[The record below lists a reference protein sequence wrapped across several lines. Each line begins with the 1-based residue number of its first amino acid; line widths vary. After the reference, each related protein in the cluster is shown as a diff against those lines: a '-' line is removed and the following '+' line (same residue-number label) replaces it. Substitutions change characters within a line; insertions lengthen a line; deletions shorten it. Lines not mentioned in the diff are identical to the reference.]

1 MQPSPWL
8 KRFVDVREEEVGAL
22 LWSFLYFFT
31 LMCGYFVLKPLRD
44 AMGTAGGVKGLK
56 WQWMFTATFAV
67 MAVAVPAYSALVARW
82 PRKRVIPFI
91 YRFFLLNL
99 LGFFVLFKLEV
110 APGAVAR
117 VFYVWLS
124 VYNLF
129 VVSVFWSFMADL
141 FVSEQGKRLFGLI
154 AGGGTAGVIAGLLL
168 ARNLSVPLGHFN
180 LIFITAVLLEGSARC
195 VQRLAR
201 WAHDVQHPP
210 PSVEGPLG
218 GGILAGL
225 KLLAASPFLLALGL
239 QVVFYSVTSTFLYLL
254 QVNLV
259 DAKALDEAERV
270 ARFANIELWVQVL
283 TLLLQSLVT
292 ARLLDRLGLVVAL
305 AVTPVLTAL
314 GFLGLAALPSV
325 WLLIGVR
332 SLRGAT
338 HYALERP
345 ARELLYTMVS
355 REERYKAKNF
365 IDTMVYRGGDALAAW
380 TEDGLKVLGLGV
392 AGVLLATA
400 PVAGL
405 WLAVS
410 VYLARHARL
419 RARAQEVP
427 PLASAPGD
435 APAR

>member
-1 MQPSPWL
+1 
-8 KRFVDVREEEVGAL
+8 
-22 LWSFLYFFT
+22 
-31 LMCGYFVLKPLRD
+31 
-44 AMGTAGGVKGLK
+44 
-56 WQWMFTATFAV
+56 
-67 MAVAVPAYSALVARW
+67 
-82 PRKRVIPFI
+82 VIPLV

-99 LGFFVLFKLEV
+99 LAFFGVLKL
-110 APGAVAR
+110 GVAR
-117 VFYVWLS
+117 DDVARAFFIWVS

-141 FVSEQGKRLFGLI
+141 FSSEQGKRLYGLI
-154 AGGGTAGVIAGLLL
+154 AGGGTAGVIVGLLV
-168 ARNLSVPLGHFN
+168 ARNLAVPLGHFH
-180 LIFITAVLLEGSARC
+180 LIFITLVLLECSARC

-210 PSVEGPLG
+210 ASVEGPVG

-225 KLLAASPFLLALGL
+225 KLLATSPFLLALGL
-239 QVVFYSVTSTFLYLL
+239 QVVFYSITSTFLYLL

-259 DAKALDEAERV
+259 DAKTLDEAERV
-270 ARFANIELWVQVL
+270 AKFANIDLWVQVL

-292 ARLLDRLGLVVAL
+292 ARLLDRLGLAVAL
-305 AVTPVLTAL
+305 SVTPVLTAL
-314 GFLGLAALPSV
+314 GFLGLAVLPSV

-345 ARELLYTMVS
+345 SRELLYTTVS
-355 REERYKAKNF
+355 REERYKAKSF

-380 TEDGLKVLGLGV
+380 TEDGLKGLGLGV

-410 VYLARHARL
+410 VYLARNARIRTHAQQ
-419 RARAQEVP
+419 APA
-427 PLASAPGD
+427 LASAPSD

>member
-1 MQPSPWL
+1 ML
-8 KRFVDVREEEVGAL
+8 KRFVDVREEEVGAV

-31 LMCGYFVLKPLRD
+31 LMCGYFILKPLRD
-44 AMGTAGGVKGLK
+44 AMGTAGGVKGNLK
-56 WQWMFTATFAV
+56 WLFVATFLV
-67 MAVAVPAYSALVARW
+67 MLFAVPAYSALVARW

-99 LGFFVLFKLEV
+99 LVFFVLMKLEL
-110 APGAVAR
+110 APVAVAR
-117 VFYVWLS
+117 AFFVWLS

-141 FVSEQGKRLFGLI
+141 FASEQARRLYGLI

-168 ARNLSVPLGHFN
+168 ARTLSVPLGVAN
-180 LIFITAVLLEGSARC
+180 LVLITLVLLEGSAQC

-210 PSVEGPLG
+210 PSVEGPIG
-218 GGILAGL
+218 GSMLDGL
-225 KLLAASPFLLALGL
+225 KLLASSPFLLALGL
-239 QVVFYSVTSTFLYLL
+239 QVVFYSITSTFLYLL
-254 QVNLV
+254 QLRLV

-270 ARFANIELWVQVL
+270 ARFADIELWVQVL
-283 TLLLQSLVT
+283 TLALQTLVT
-292 ARLLDRLGLVVAL
+292 ARLMSRLGLVVTL

-314 GFLGLAALPSV
+314 GFLALAALPSV

-345 ARELLYTMVS
+345 SRELLYTAVS
-355 REERYKAKNF
+355 REEKYKSKSF
-365 IDTMVYRGGDALAAW
+365 IDTVVYRGGDVLAAW
-380 TEDGLKVLGLGV
+380 ADDGLRGLGLGA
-392 AGVLLATA
+392 AGVLMTA
-400 PVAGL
+400 MPVAGL
-405 WLAVS
+405 WLGVS
-410 VYLARHARL
+410 IFLARHPRIRRSA
-419 RARAQEVP
+419 EP
-427 PLASAPGD
+427 GSLAPGPGD